1 MPGRPPVAAL
11 RGSVGYLKG
20 HLLPGGEF
28 LGNIDGQFEEKY
40 LPLLL
45 SSLSW
50 LAKKALKSMAGEIKV
65 HYVVHQ
71 WLPCIII
78 YHHTDKKEVQ
88 NGSLGE

>member
-20 HLLPGGEF
+20 GSPFPFWEILMGSLKK
-28 LGNIDGQFEEKY
+28 KY

-50 LAKKALKSMAGEIKV
+50 LAKKALKSMAGEIKL